1 MTSRGFTGGWLVGA
15 VVLSTWAVSSASD
28 QAPAVPVA
36 APADAP
42 LALPPESADLAAQIA
57 RLETWTTAHAASVEP
72 KRNLFK
78 FDVRSSAFEVPKAPP
93 STPNIELRT
102 PNAEST
108 PNIELRTPN
117 VSPNLSAIATV
128 SGVLTAVVSF
138 NETLHYVKPGD
149 VIAGRYRVDSVAT
162 DAVEIF
168 DLTVGTILRL
178 TLRSLT

>member
-1 MTSRGFTGGWLVGA
+1 MTSRAFTGGWLVGA

-28 QAPAVPVA
+28 QAPAARVA
-36 APADAP
+36 AKADAP

-57 RLETWTTAHAASVEP
+57 RLETWTTAHGATMEP

-78 FDVRSSAFEVPKAPP
+78 FDVRSSAFEVREKFEVPSSKFEVPSVP
-93 STPNIELRT
+93 STPNSELR
-102 PNAEST
+102 P
-108 PNIELRTPN
+108 
-117 VSPNLSAIATV
+117 PNLSAVATV
-128 SGVLTAVVSF
+128 SGSLTAVVSF

-149 VIAGRYRVDSVAT
+149 VIAGRYRVDSVTT
-162 DAVEIF
+162 DAVELF